1 MSKNR
6 FLIIAG
12 NSSIGRKLVDH
23 FKKKK
28 IIFYYTTRNKK
39 NRDKNHFYLDI
50 KSKTNKKIFELN
62 FDILIYCVGITS
74 IEECQ
79 NNKNLSRKINIK
91 MTKIFLSKFKNK
103 KKKIVYFSSNKNLNV
118 SKLEYFKQKLE
129 MEKFLIK
136 NFPKQYLVLKLGK
149 IISKDMH
156 LFKKWKKEI
165 KVEKKITVYK
175 NYFFYETKIS
185 KLLHFFTNNKNN
197 FKSKTYKLF
206 SIKKKNYI
214 RIAKL
219 FLKELNL
226 PSKYIFLTNS

>member
-12 NSSIGRKLVDH
+12 DSSIGKKLVDH

-50 KSKTNKKIFELN
+50 QNKINKKIFELN

-74 IEECQ
+74 IEDCE
-79 NNKNLSRKINIK
+79 NNKSLSRKINIK
-91 MTKIFLSKFKNK
+91 MTKIFLSNFKNK

-129 MEKFLIK
+129 IEKFLVK
-136 NFPKQYLVLKLGK
+136 NFPNQYLVLKLGK
-149 IISKDMH
+149 IISNDMH

-165 KVEKKITVYK
+165 KDEKKITVYK
-175 NYFFYETKIS
+175 DYFFYETKIS
-185 KLLHFFTNNKNN
+185 ELLHFFTNNKNH
-197 FKSKTYKLF
+197 FKSKIYKLF
-206 SIKKKNYI
+206 SIKKKTI
-214 RIAKL
+214 L
-219 FLKELNL
+219 ELQNC
-226 PSKYIFLTNS
+226 F